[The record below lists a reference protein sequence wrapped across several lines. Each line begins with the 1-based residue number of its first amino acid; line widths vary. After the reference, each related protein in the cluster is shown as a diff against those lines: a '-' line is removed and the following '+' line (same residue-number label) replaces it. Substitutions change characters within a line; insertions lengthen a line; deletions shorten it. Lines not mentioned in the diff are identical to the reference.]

1 MRDFFSLDG
10 AFNKYGSLLADT
22 IILSL
27 LWFFFS
33 IPIITIGASTSAVF
47 FVSTRRI
54 AEREGY
60 ITSDFW
66 AAFKANFSRATRLW
80 LMVLGLALVLF
91 FNVTTAGAL
100 GNMARLVLPAQFVIG
115 IQLVLVCI
123 FMFPMTARFD
133 MGIKQTIKSSF
144 FMANRHLL
152 TSLTCTGLLFLLI
165 FGTFY
170 FPPLLLG
177 IPGIYAMISSNL
189 IMRIFKKYRPEMD
202 KDPVL
207 EIQELEAQKAE
218 ERRINA
224 ISMLENSDIANEA
237 DSPNVSE
244 EQ

>member
-10 AFNKYGSLLADT
+10 TFNKYGGLLADT

-33 IPIITIGASTSAVF
+33 LPIITIGASTSAVF

-54 AEREGY
+54 SEREGY

-80 LMVLGLALVLF
+80 LMVFVLALVLI

-100 GNMARLVLPAQFVIG
+100 GNMSRIILPAQIVIG
-115 IQLVLVCI
+115 IQLVLMCVFI
-123 FMFPMTARFD
+123 FPMTARFD
-133 MGIKQTIKSSF
+133 MGVKQTIKSSF

-152 TSLTCTGLLFLLI
+152 TSLTCAGLLFLLI
-165 FGTFY
+165 FAMFY
-170 FPPLLLG
+170 FPPLVIG
-177 IPGIYAMISSNL
+177 IPGIYAMVSSSL

-207 EIQELEAQKAE
+207 EIQEMEAQKAE

-224 ISMLENSDIANEA
+224 ISMLDETNIADEAESTDENL
-237 DSPNVSE
+237 
-244 EQ
+244 